1 MTFGKNKTVPTLMAA
16 LLLLA
21 TAAYGVSS
29 TAQAAEES
37 GSLTAATLTLNW
49 YPYGEHA
56 AIYYGVEQGI
66 YKKHGIDLTVRA
78 GQGSGKTVLA
88 VGGGQTDFGW
98 ASTPALL
105 GGVSSGVP
113 AKSIG
118 VFLQT
123 APASVQFFCDKGYES
138 PEDLKGAAIAST
150 AGDALSAV
158 FPAFLDANG
167 MTTSDVKIVYTS
179 PAGKLAAVISGR
191 ADALLGFAHD
201 QGPIIEHKT
210 GKDVCYIRF
219 SENGVNYYSNGL
231 LASTEMIENNP
242 ELVQAMVLATSEAF
256 TAAAQN
262 PKQAVAAMQGVS
274 PQLPAEE
281 VLLQS
286 WKETMKLLHTERSQ
300 GMPPGANVKAD
311 WQHTIDIFADA
322 GKLENPGA
330 PSEYWASQF
339 KPEG

>member
-1 MTFGKNKTVPTLMAA
+1 MRFGKTRAVPALMSALVLVVAAA
-16 LLLLA
+16 LGVNGTVLA
-21 TAAYGVSS
+21 AD
-29 TAQAAEES
+29 S
-37 GSLTAATLTLNW
+37 GSLKAVTLTLNW

-56 AIYYGVEQGI
+56 ALYYGVEQGI
-66 YKKHGIDLTVRA
+66 YEQHGIDLTIRA

-123 APASVQFFCDKGYES
+123 APASVQFFCDKGYET
-138 PEDLKGAAIAST
+138 PQDLKGAKIAST

-158 FPAFLDANG
+158 FPAFLEAND
-167 MTTSDVKIVYTS
+167 MTKSDVTVVNTS
-179 PAGKLAAVISGR
+179 PAGKIASVISGR

-201 QGPIIEHKT
+201 QGPIIEAKT
-210 GKDVCYIRF
+210 GKDVCYLRF

-242 ELVQAMVLATSEAF
+242 ELVQAMVSATSEAF
-256 TAAAQN
+256 TAAAEN

-274 PQLPAEE
+274 PQLPAKD

-311 WQHTIDIFADA
+311 WEHTIEVFAEA
-322 GKLENPGA
+322 GKLENPGP
-330 PSEYWASQF
+330 PSDYWASQF
-339 KPEG
+339 TPEG